1 MSLRIAFCVLLIACS
16 TSPRATVD
24 ARPDASEIPKS
35 VGGIFR
41 VTSQYELARMPE
53 GASALLAEL
62 ADATDSPDD
71 PGRYLVERM
80 IAAIADPQTR
90 AFAQALEPLLAAT
103 VEAELDSIAPKL
115 VPALV
120 ALSHGLERDARLL
133 STRELWFVQLGG
145 ALGRAVIGVTFDGV
159 DIAFVEAGIPDLT
172 ANSHVTLGAHG
183 ELAIADHALAVP
195 YGALLRLAL
204 DRALIPHVVPGA
216 TNLAQALVALV
227 DCDRLGARVSTAVG
241 FGSPAVYAAAC
252 RIGLTELADRW
263 YGHLAAIDGKPSML
277 HSAGTAHG
285 LDHDGDGAM
294 DEITAGAWTGSVDG
308 AQLGPATFQ
317 GVK

>member
-1 MSLRIAFCVLLIACS
+1 MSLRIALCVLLIAACS
-16 TSPRATVD
+16 PGPHATN
-24 ARPDASEIPKS
+24 APPDASEIPRS

-71 PGRYLVERM
+71 PGRYLVDRM

-90 AFAQALEPLLAAT
+90 SLAHALEPLLAAT
-103 VEAELDSIAPKL
+103 IEAELDSIAPKL
-115 VPALV
+115 VPALI
-120 ALSHGLERDARLL
+120 ALAHGLEKDARLL
-133 STRELWFVQLGG
+133 STHELWFVQLGG
-145 ALGRAVIGVTFDGV
+145 AVGRAVTGVTFDGV
-159 DIAFVEAGIPDLT
+159 DIAFVEAGLPDLT
-172 ANSHVTLGAHG
+172 ANSQVTLGPHG
-183 ELAIADHALAVP
+183 DLAIADHALAVP
-195 YGALLRLAL
+195 DGALLRLAL

-227 DCDRLGARVSTAVG
+227 DCGQLGARASAAVG
-241 FGSPAVYAAAC
+241 FGSPGLYTAAC

-263 YGHLAAIDGKPSML
+263 YGHLVAIDGKPSTL
-277 HSAGTAHG
+277 HSTGTARG
-285 LDHDGDGAM
+285 LDHDRDGSM
-294 DEITAGAWTGSVDG
+294 DEITTGAWTGSVDG

-317 GVK
+317 GMK